1 MMPPLPKVINDNF
14 YKWFGS
20 SKVIN
25 TNNQPQ
31 ICYHKSRSLDS
42 FNEFCH
48 YKGFKNDYNN
58 DFGFYFVAEYNKDNI
73 SYIGNGVEFYVFLRI
88 EKPFYFYDD
97 NKGGFSDSDGKNYE
111 TLSVSKEFCLNL
123 EQRGYDGIIIVAPF
137 TYNQY
142 IIWHGHQV
150 KSIENNGDYSLLIKD
165 IFN

>member
-1 MMPPLPKVINDNF
+1 MLAYVVIKHTQN
-14 YKWFGS
+14 
-20 SKVIN
+20 I
-25 TNNQPQ
+25 
-31 ICYHKSRSLDS
+31 
-42 FNEFCH
+42 
-48 YKGFKNDYNN
+48 
-58 DFGFYFVAEYNKDNI
+58 DFFF
-73 SYIGNGVEFYVFLRI
+73 FF
-88 EKPFYFYDD
+88 FYFYDD